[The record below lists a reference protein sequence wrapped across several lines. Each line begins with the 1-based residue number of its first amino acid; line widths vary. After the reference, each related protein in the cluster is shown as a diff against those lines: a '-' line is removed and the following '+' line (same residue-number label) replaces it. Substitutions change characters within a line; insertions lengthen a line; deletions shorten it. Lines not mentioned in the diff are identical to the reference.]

1 MKRLPLLFVLALV
14 LAQAQAADPIVA
26 VSRIEAVKV
35 FRSGALITRTAT
47 VDLPAGTSDVIF
59 APLGASVDDAT
70 LQVRTGKGVT
80 VLSVNSAREFL
91 ADIPMPPAYTALQEQ
106 IDKLQQA
113 IRRDNASLE
122 VLQQEEALLA
132 VNRQVGGQQQGVTV
146 AALEAV
152 SAYHRNRLTAIRTE
166 RITLSDRVEANGK
179 QMEKL
184 KRQQAELRSRLS
196 LDDRNSVRIRLSTA
210 TAGKATLELSYLS
223 GSASWSSGYDARV
236 EELGQPLAL
245 TRKGDVVN
253 QTGEDWERVKLTLST
268 GDPSRDNST
277 PVLQPWWID
286 LQAPPIAADMRAKA
300 EMPMMAV
307 QQENIRT
314 FSMDGPET
322 EVSDNLTTTEYAIAG
337 TMDIP
342 ADGKEHTVI
351 LENLSVPAEYRYIAA
366 PRQSPFAVLTATLR
380 EVEDL
385 RLQTGYVAIYY
396 GRTYVGRTYLQAWQ
410 VSDSLILSLG
420 ADEGIALERTLKKD
434 ESAKNFLGN
443 KTVKTTTYAI
453 AVRNNKKVP
462 VSLVLMDQVPLSRN
476 TELEVKS
483 QAGQGGSID
492 PESGFVRWDLEL
504 APGAREELRFSYE
517 LRHPKG
523 RRVEE

>member
-1 MKRLPLLFVLALV
+1 MKRLPLLLVLAL
-14 LAQAQAADPIVA
+14 AASQARAADPIVA
-26 VSRIEAVKV
+26 ESRIEAVKV
-35 FRSGALITRTAT
+35 FRQGALITRTAT
-47 VDLPAGTSDVIF
+47 LDLPAGTSEVIF
-59 APLGASVDDAT
+59 APLGAAIDDAT

-91 ADIPMPPAYTALQEQ
+91 ADIPMPAAYTTLQEQ
-106 IDKLQQA
+106 IDKLQQG
-113 IRRDNASLE
+113 IRRDNAALE
-122 VLQQEEALLA
+122 VLQQEEALLT

-166 RITLSDRVEANGK
+166 RITLTDRVEASGK
-179 QMEKL
+179 QVEKL

-196 LDDRNSVRIRLSTA
+196 LDDRNSVRIRLAVA

-223 GSASWSSGYDARV
+223 GAASWTSGYDVRV

-253 QTGEDWERVKLTLST
+253 RTGEDWQRVKLTLST

-277 PVLQPWWID
+277 PVLEPWWID
-286 LQAPPIAADMRAKA
+286 LQAPRVADMRAKA
-300 EMPMMAV
+300 EMPMLAI

-380 EVEDL
+380 DVEDL
-385 RLQTGYVAIYY
+385 RLQTGYVGIYY
-396 GRTYVGRTYLQAWQ
+396 GRTYVGRTYLQAWE

-420 ADEGIALERTLKKD
+420 ADEGIAIERTLKKD

-443 KTVKTTTYAI
+443 KAVKTTTYAI

-462 VSLVLMDQVPLSRN
+462 VNLVLMDQIPLSRN
-476 TELEVKS
+476 AELEVKS
-483 QAGQGGSID
+483 QVGQGGSVD
-492 PESGFVRWDLEL
+492 AESGFVRWELEL
-504 APGAREELRFSYE
+504 APGAREERRFSYE
-517 LRHPKG
+517 LRYPKG